1 MSNPDFL
8 ENTANMLKD
17 PRNKAMLDM
26 MKQQNPDM
34 NIDLML
40 KGMSGLAKVASCYK
54 SMKRAWSIV
63 WVRLTIFGLFMV
75 TVAYIF
81 GWIRC
86 IL

>member
-1 MSNPDFL
+1 
-8 ENTANMLKD
+8 
-17 PRNKAMLDM
+17 
-26 MKQQNPDM
+26 
-34 NIDLML
+34 
-40 KGMSGLAKVASCYK
+40 
-54 SMKRAWSIV
+54 MKRAWSIV